1 MIVYSVTVNV
11 EDEVHDD
18 WLTWMKEIHIPDVMN
33 TGYFSEN
40 RFLKVITHNPEET
53 GQTYN
58 IQYTCANMK
67 DLHQYQANHAP
78 RLQREH
84 SEKYEGKFVAFRT
97 LLEKA

>member
-1 MIVYSVTVNV
+1 MIVYSVTVNI

-18 WLTWMKEIHIPDVMN
+18 WINWMKETHIPDVMD

-40 RFLKVITHNPEET
+40 RFLKVITSNPDET

-58 IQYTCANMK
+58 IQYTCSSMK
-67 DLHQYQANHAP
+67 DLHQYQIQQAP
-78 RLQREH
+78 RLQKEH
-84 SEKYEGKFVAFRT
+84 NDKYEGKFVAFRT